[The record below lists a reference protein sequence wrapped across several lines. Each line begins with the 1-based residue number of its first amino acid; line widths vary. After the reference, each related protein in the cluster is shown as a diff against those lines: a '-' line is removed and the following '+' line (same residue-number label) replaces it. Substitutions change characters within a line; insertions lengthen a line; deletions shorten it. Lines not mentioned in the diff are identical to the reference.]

1 MPYPKLSIGIVIIL
15 RHATLNM
22 EAEYFP
28 ESLLPTYQTSRCH
41 NMNLH
46 HRENLSWRKAR

>member
-1 MPYPKLSIGIVIIL
+1 MHYPKLSIGIVIML
-15 RHATLNM
+15 RRATLKL
-22 EAEYFP
+22 EAAYIR

-46 HRENLSWRKAR
+46 HRENLS